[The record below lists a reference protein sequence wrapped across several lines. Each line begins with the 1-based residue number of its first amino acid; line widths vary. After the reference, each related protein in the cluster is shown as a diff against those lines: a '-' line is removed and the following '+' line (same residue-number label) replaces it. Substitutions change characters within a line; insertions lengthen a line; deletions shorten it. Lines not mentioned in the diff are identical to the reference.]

1 MSHLDTFHAI
11 RYRGIDGLRLDRLG
25 KVNLITGPNG
35 VGKTSLAEA
44 IWLFNGR
51 FTPVLPWNPIVQ
63 RSTHTTVDPLAALG
77 AGVVELA
84 GTERLA
90 GTKRSA
96 GTERSVAHQWKAK
109 FETTP
114 TTGPTGAGPVPG
126 NGSLRSEGLGA
137 EAQPLPV
144 PVRGQLRVWLD
155 EKERESDVQAQLE
168 GEGVILIPKVAP
180 STDHAAA
187 VIHLPASPAEV
198 GKQTINR
205 FSELVAQGRKEE
217 LKRTLRVIL
226 PLLADVEVVTNRNGQ
241 PYILATTTASERL
254 PLPALGGGMT
264 RLFSLFVGF
273 HEVRGGLVIVDEIEN
288 GLHHLILPDLWRRTQ
303 LMVDEFD
310 VQLFA
315 TTHSGECV
323 AAACDAFS
331 DRTDDVAVHVLHR
344 AKDRRVHA
352 ATYAGE
358 TLQAARDIDL
368 DVR

>member
-44 IWLFNGR
+44 VWLFNGR
-51 FTPVLPWNPIVQ
+51 FTPVLPWNTVVQ
-63 RSTHTTVDPLAALG
+63 RSAHTAVDPLAALSAG
-77 AGVVELA
+77 AVEIA
-84 GTERLA
+84 GTER
-90 GTKRSA
+90 G
-96 GTERSVAHQWKAK
+96 VAHQWKAR
-109 FETTP
+109 FESTP
-114 TTGPTGAGPVPG
+114 TTGPAAAGPAPG
-126 NGSLRSEGLGA
+126 NGSPRGEGPGA
-137 EAQPLPV
+137 ESHPLPA
-144 PVRGQLRVWLD
+144 PVRGRLRVWLD
-155 EKERESDVQAQLE
+155 EVERESDVLTQVE
-168 GEGVILIPKVAP
+168 GEGGVILTPKFVPPAD
-180 STDHAAA
+180 SAAA
-187 VIHLPASPAEV
+187 VIHLPAPAAEV
-198 GKQTINR
+198 GMQTINR
-205 FSELVAQGRKEE
+205 FSDLVAQGRKDE

-241 PYILATTTASERL
+241 PYVLATTTAGERL

-264 RLFSLFVGF
+264 RLFRLFVGF

-288 GLHHLILPDLWRRTQ
+288 GLHHLILPDLWRRTR

-323 AAACDAFS
+323 AAACDAFG
-331 DRTDDVAVHVLHR
+331 DRADDVAIHVLHR
-344 AKDRRVHA
+344 ADDDRRVHA

-358 TLQAARDIDL
+358 TLQAARDLDL

>member
-44 IWLFNGR
+44 VWLFNGR
-51 FTPVLPWNPIVQ
+51 FTPVLPWNTVVQ
-63 RSTHTTVDPLAALG
+63 RSAHTAVDPLAALSAG
-77 AGVVELA
+77 AVEIA
-84 GTERLA
+84 GTER
-90 GTKRSA
+90 G
-96 GTERSVAHQWKAK
+96 VAHQWKAR
-109 FETTP
+109 FESTP
-114 TTGPTGAGPVPG
+114 TTGPAAAGPAPG
-126 NGSLRSEGLGA
+126 NGSPRGGGPGA
-137 EAQPLPV
+137 ESHPLPA
-144 PVRGQLRVWLD
+144 D
-155 EKERESDVQAQLE
+155 
-168 GEGVILIPKVAP
+168 
-180 STDHAAA
+180 
-187 VIHLPASPAEV
+187 
-198 GKQTINR
+198 
-205 FSELVAQGRKEE
+205 LVAQGRKDE

-241 PYILATTTASERL
+241 PYVLATTTAGERL

-264 RLFSLFVGF
+264 RLFHLFVGF
-273 HEVRGGLVIVDEIEN
+273 HGVRGGLVIVDEIEN
-288 GLHHLILPDLWRRTQ
+288 GLHHLILPDLWRRTR

-323 AAACDAFS
+323 AAACDAFG
-331 DRTDDVAVHVLHR
+331 DRADDIAIHVLHR
-344 AKDRRVHA
+344 ADDDRRVHA

-358 TLQAARDIDL
+358 TLQAARDLDL

>member
-44 IWLFNGR
+44 VWLFNGR
-51 FTPVLPWNPIVQ
+51 FTPVLPWNHVVQ
-63 RSTHTTVDPLAALG
+63 RSTHTGVDPLAALS

-84 GTERLA
+84 GTER
-90 GTKRSA
+90 
-96 GTERSVAHQWKAK
+96 SVAHRWKAR

-114 TTGPTGAGPVPG
+114 TTGAGPAPG
-126 NGSLRSEGLGA
+126 NGSPRSEGLGA

-144 PVRGQLRVWLD
+144 PVRGQLQVWLD
-155 EKERESDVQAQLE
+155 EEERESDVLTQVE
-168 GEGVILIPKVAP
+168 GEGVILTPKVAP

-187 VIHLPASPAEV
+187 VIHLPASSAEV

-226 PLLADVEVVTNRNGQ
+226 PLLADVEVVTNRIGQ

-273 HEVRGGLVIVDEIEN
+273 HEVRGGLAIVDEIEN
-288 GLHHLILPDLWRRTQ
+288 GLHHLILPELWGQVQ
-303 LMVDEFD
+303 LMVDDFD

-323 AAACDAFS
+323 TAACDAFA
-331 DRTDDVAVHVLHR
+331 DRAGDIAVHALHR
-344 AKDRRVHA
+344 ADEDRRVHA
-352 ATYAGE
+352 ATYTGE
-358 TLQAARDIDL
+358 TLQAARDLDI

>member
-63 RSTHTTVDPLAALG
+63 RSTHTTVDPLAALSAG
-77 AGVVELA
+77 AVEIA
-84 GTERLA
+84 GTER
-90 GTKRSA
+90 G
-96 GTERSVAHQWKAK
+96 VAHRWKAR
-109 FETTP
+109 FESTP
-114 TTGPTGAGPVPG
+114 TTGPTTAGPAPG
-126 NGSLRSEGLGA
+126 NGSPQGEGPGA
-137 EAQPLPV
+137 ESHPLPA
-144 PVRGQLRVWLD
+144 PVRGRLRVWLD
-155 EKERESDVQAQLE
+155 EVERQSEVLTQVE
-168 GEGVILIPKVAP
+168 GEGSVILTPKLVPPAD
-180 STDHAAA
+180 SAAA
-187 VIHLPASPAEV
+187 VIHLPASAAEV
-198 GKQTINR
+198 GMQTINR
-205 FSELVAQGRKEE
+205 FSEIVAQGRKDE

-241 PYILATTTASERL
+241 PYILATTTAGERL

-264 RLFSLFVGF
+264 RLFRLFVGF

-323 AAACDAFS
+323 AAACDAFG

-344 AKDRRVHA
+344 AKDRRVQA

-358 TLQAARDIDL
+358 TLQAARDLDL

>member
-1 MSHLDTFHAI
+1 MSRLDTFHAI

-25 KVNLITGPNG
+25 RVNLITGPNG

-44 IWLFNGR
+44 VWLFNGR

-63 RSTHTTVDPLAALG
+63 RSTYTAVDPLAALS

-84 GTERLA
+84 GTER
-90 GTKRSA
+90 
-96 GTERSVAHQWKAK
+96 SVAHRWKAR

-114 TTGPTGAGPVPG
+114 TTGPTGVGAAPG
-126 NGSLRSEGLGA
+126 SGSPRSEGPGA

-144 PVRGQLRVWLD
+144 PVRGQLRVWFD
-155 EKERESDVQAQLE
+155 EVERESDVPTQME

-180 STDHAAA
+180 AADHAAA
-187 VIHLPASPAEV
+187 VILLPASPAEV

-226 PLLADVEVVTNRNGQ
+226 PLLADVEVITNRNGQ

-264 RLFSLFVGF
+264 RLFRLFVAF

-288 GLHHLILPDLWRRTQ
+288 GLHHRVLPELWRRVQVMT
-303 LMVDEFD
+303 DEFD

-323 AAACDAFS
+323 AAACDAFA
-331 DRTDDVAVHVLHR
+331 DRADEIAVHVLHR
-344 AKDRRVHA
+344 ADDDRRVHA
-352 ATYAGE
+352 ATYTGE
-358 TLQAARDIDL
+358 TLQAARDLDL